1 VFRERSQN
9 SQSGTPT
16 VFGGTQPEL
25 PVGNTNGVWGNAAK
39 TPSREH
45 QRRLGNAAR
54 TPSREYQRRL
64 GERSQNSE
72 SGTPTAFGGTQPELR
87 VGNTNGV
94 WGIAART
101 PSREYQRCLG
111 DRSQNSRSGTPT
123 AFGGTQPKLPVGNT
137 NGVLSVSPRLARRRS
152 AYLGSQQNSSNPVGV
167 ESIPPRRPP
176 RELPLIRFNFP
187 EGIKL
192 PSSLQ
197 QETATRVLN
206 CFHIIAISPS
216 NAAHWQPSHQAAFLA
231 PPLNTLSRPIQSRP

>member
-1 VFRERSQN
+1 MALR
-9 SQSGTPT
+9 
-16 VFGGTQPEL
+16 
-25 PVGNTNGVWGNAAK
+25 
-39 TPSREH
+39 
-45 QRRLGNAAR
+45 NAAR

-64 GERSQNSE
+64 GN
-72 SGTPTAFGGTQPELR
+72 
-87 VGNTNGV
+87 
-94 WGIAART
+94 AART
-101 PSREYQRCLG
+101 PSREHQRCLG
-111 DRSQNSRSGTPT
+111 DRSQNSQSGIPTAFGEYSQNSQSGTPT

-206 CFHIIAISPS
+206 CFHMIAISPS
-216 NAAHWQPSHQAAFLA
+216 NVAHWQPS
-231 PPLNTLSRPIQSRP
+231 R